1 MTVIKILF
9 IILLIVPIA
18 FFMRFI
24 IGRLSSET
32 PKQSYTDDQI
42 RAYRTPKKRRQK
54 GYGTE
59 KKANTTKASSSSR
72 TSNTSYP
79 EKKRKTLADKA
90 PNQKERPAGA
100 GNKRTSVYT
109 PRQPAKWQRSE
120 RVPFGEAEGFDTYRK
135 SLSSGKTD
143 VPSRSANGDK
153 LPLDS
158 DELLLSNKRKKNR
171 SDKAPSKRQLRK
183 NRERARKRDM
193 KKRKKERKQEGR

>member
-1 MTVIKILF
+1 M
-9 IILLIVPIA
+9 
-18 FFMRFI
+18 
-24 IGRLSSET
+24 ET
-32 PKQSYTDDQI
+32 PKQSYTEEQI
-42 RAYRTPKKRRQK
+42 RAYRTPKKRKRK
-54 GYGTE
+54 KTAVE
-59 KKANTTKASSSSR
+59 KRTDASKTSSSPRSSK
-72 TSNTSYP
+72 SNDP
-79 EKKRKTLADKA
+79 GRRRKTSSGRA
-90 PNQKERPAGA
+90 PSQKERPAGSGRQTERPA
-100 GNKRTSVYT
+100 GSGRQTERPAGSGSKRTSVYT